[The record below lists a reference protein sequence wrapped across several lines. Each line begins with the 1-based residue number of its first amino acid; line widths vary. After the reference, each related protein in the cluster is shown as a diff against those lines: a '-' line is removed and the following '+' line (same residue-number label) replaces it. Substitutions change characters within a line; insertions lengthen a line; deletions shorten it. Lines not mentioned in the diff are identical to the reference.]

1 MGSEVYSYGATQTPK
16 AIPAFLGLTE
26 NEDAADINTNQR
38 FFNNIGVRV
47 RGHQLYIYPDPAKEA
62 VPHSMVAPTEV
73 SQDMRNQV
81 WQSLYQETFRFLT
94 EGKVDTANMASLQP
108 TSSPVAFLQSPVS

>member
-38 FFNNIGVRV
+38 FFNNIGGRV
-47 RGHQLYIYPDPAKEA
+47 RGHQLYIYPAKEA

-73 SQDMRNQV
+73 SQGMRNQF

-108 TSSPVAFLQSPVS
+108 TRGNERFVSGL